1 MKRRYVKI
9 TLFVI
14 WSLFVLIMTTQSERM
29 VVVEVMSAIFGR
41 GELIQVVGHIGLFS
55 ILTGTSYGV
64 LRLRLARHRALILSM
79 LICLLIGTITEV
91 SQLFVADRS
100 FASTD
105 LLANWLGTFKI
116 GGLVKLNAPSI
127 QSTNSHK
134 DN

>member
-1 MKRRYVKI
+1 
-9 TLFVI
+9 
-14 WSLFVLIMTTQSERM
+14 MTTQSECM
-29 VVVEVMSAIFGR
+29 VVVKVMSAIFGR
-41 GELIQVVGHIGLFS
+41 GELIQVVGHIGLFG

-64 LRLRLARHRALILSM
+64 LRLRLAKHRALILSM

-105 LLANWLGTFKI
+105 LLANWLGTFII
-116 GGLVKLNAPSI
+116 GGLVKLNTPSI

-134 DN
+134 DNCCP

>member
-1 MKRRYVKI
+1 MRRRYVKI

-55 ILTGTSYGV
+55 ILTGASYGV
-64 LRLRLARHRALILSM
+64 FKSRLGKHRALILSM
-79 LICLLIGTITEV
+79 PICLLIGTITEV

-105 LLANWLGTFKI
+105 LLANWLGTFII
-116 GGLVKLNAPSI
+116 GGLVKLNTQPPNNAN
-127 QSTNSHK
+127 QA
-134 DN
+134 DA